1 MIVSEQFVQLLVM
14 VLSGIA
20 VGFIIDSVR
29 LIVFFNSKKVKP
41 SKVDDGI

>member
-1 MIVSEQFVQLLVM
+1 MIVSEQLYQLIVM

-29 LIVFFNSKKVKP
+29 LVVFQLQKGQAFES
-41 SKVDDGI
+41 G